1 VQDTPPRAI
10 VAYDDVP
17 LQAFHLRAAVA
28 SFGGV
33 FSDGF
38 GLGTIGLV
46 LELAASELQLN
57 SRWLGLLGGGALL
70 GLFFGALLTGPF
82 IDRFGRRPVF
92 ACNMLLLSI
101 LSAVQFFV
109 SGSGQLLALRLA
121 IGFLLGTDYVVS
133 KTLLTEFT
141 PRAFRGRLM
150 STLSVA
156 WAGGYACAYFV
167 CYGLSSLHAD
177 AWRWMLATSAVPCL
191 LMVPLRLTLPESPL
205 WLAAAGRQREASRI
219 VHYHLGSNVNIPA
232 AQPAK
237 EADRMRWSMLFSPRW
252 LRRSVVACVFFTCQT
267 IPYFAV
273 GTFVARIIKALHVQ
287 GSFMGGVL
295 YNASLLLGAIAGL
308 VLIDRISRRAFLVGS
323 YTLSAA
329 ALLLLTVADT
339 PSPVVT
345 VGLFAVFA
353 AVLSGAS
360 NLVYVYLPELFP
372 TGLRG
377 SGIGLAIASS
387 RIGSAVSTFLLP
399 VVVTTWGA
407 RAALASCAAVLL
419 GGAAVCYGWA
429 PETRGIRLD
438 AEAS

>member
-1 VQDTPPRAI
+1 MQDTTLREGN
-10 VAYDDVP
+10 AYEDVP
-17 LQAFHLRAAVA
+17 LQAFHLRAAAA

-46 LELAASELQLN
+46 LELASSELQLN
-57 SRWLGLLGGGALL
+57 SRWLGLIGGGALL
-70 GLFFGALLTGPF
+70 GLFFGALFTGPF

-92 ACNMLLLSI
+92 ALNMLLLCVFSG
-101 LSAVQFFV
+101 LQFFV
-109 SGSGQLLALRLA
+109 SSSSQLLALRLI

-141 PRAFRGRLM
+141 PRAYRGRLLG
-150 STLSVA
+150 TLSVA
-156 WAGGYACAYFV
+156 WAGGYACAYFAD
-167 CYGLSSLHAD
+167 YALSSLHAD
-177 AWRWMLATSAVPCL
+177 AWRWMLATSALPCL

-205 WLAAAGRQREASRI
+205 WLASVGQRTQALRI
-219 VHYHLGSNVNIPA
+219 ARLHLGSSVDISPA
-232 AQPAK
+232 HLAIAA
-237 EADRMRWSMLFSPRW
+237 ERMRWITLFSARW

-273 GTFVARIIKALHVQ
+273 GTFIARIIKALHVQ
-287 GSFMGGVL
+287 GGFAGGVL
-295 YNASLLLGAIAGL
+295 YNASLLAGAIAGL
-308 VLIDRISRRAFLVGS
+308 LIIDRISRRAFLLGS

-329 ALLLLTVADT
+329 ALLLLTLAD
-339 PSPVVT
+339 SPGPIVT
-345 VGLFAVFA
+345 IGLFALFA

-399 VVVTTWGA
+399 LVVTNWGA
-407 RAALASCAAVLL
+407 RVALASCAAVLL

-429 PETRGIRLD
+429 PETRGVRLD
-438 AEAS
+438 A